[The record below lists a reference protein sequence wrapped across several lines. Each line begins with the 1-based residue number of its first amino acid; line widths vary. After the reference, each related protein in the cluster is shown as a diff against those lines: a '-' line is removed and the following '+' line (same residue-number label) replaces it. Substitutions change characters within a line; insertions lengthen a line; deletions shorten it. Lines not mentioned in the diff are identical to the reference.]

1 MNQTNFY
8 ICQMDTFTP
17 WTIVVDL
24 GIISA
29 LMLLGKL
36 IRVKVKGIQYFL
48 IPPAVIAGIFG
59 LILGPE
65 VLGWLPLSGCL
76 GTYAG
81 VLIAFVFAALPFTS
95 TSNAREVGK
104 VKRMWGYSQGGM
116 LLQWG
121 FAGLLGI
128 LILKQVWPM
137 LHDSFG
143 ITMPAGFCGGH
154 GSAAALGDSFAK
166 FGRDEVLSLA
176 MTSATVGII
185 SSIVIGL
192 IYLRIG
198 TKRGCSACLTEAEKL
213 PEELRTGIL
222 DAENRKSIGDDVF
235 SGISISTI
243 TFNLSVIALVV
254 LCGYLASKGVTRLA
268 PSLELPVFSCA
279 YIAGIIIKFI
289 FDKAKVSDKVSPKIS
304 SSLSGMFTDYL
315 VAFGI
320 ASIKISVVSQYLVP
334 MIVLIFCGLIFTSI
348 YVYFAAKY
356 IFKEYWFEKAMFS
369 WGWFTGTM
377 AMGMALLRIADP
389 EGRSHCVDHYA
400 IAYIFIAPV
409 EISLITFS
417 PILFVGGYG
426 LVFSAVCAVVG
437 LSIMS
442 YMLYNKKISKD

>member
-1 MNQTNFY
+1 
-8 ICQMDTFTP
+8 MDTFTP

-36 IRVKVKGIQYFL
+36 IRVKVKGIQRFL
-48 IPPAVIAGIFG
+48 IPPAVLAGIMG
-59 LILGPE
+59 LVLGPE
-65 VLGWLPLSGCL
+65 VLGWLPLSGSL

-81 VLIAFVFAALPFTS
+81 ILIAFVFAALPFTS
-95 TSNAREVGK
+95 TSKAREVAK

-121 FAGLLGI
+121 FGGLLGI
-128 LILKQVWPM
+128 LLLGQIWP
-137 LHDSFG
+137 LNDSFG

-154 GSAAALGDSFAK
+154 GSAAALGDAFAG
-166 FGRDEVLSLA
+166 FGQDEVLTLA

-185 SSIVIGL
+185 CSIVIGL
-192 IYLRIG
+192 IFLRIG
-198 TKRGCSACLTEAEKL
+198 TKRGYSACLTEAEKL
-213 PEELRTGIL
+213 PEELRTGVVEK
-222 DAENRKSIGDDVF
+222 ANRKSIGE
-235 SGISISTI
+235 GIFSTI
-243 TFNLSVIALVV
+243 SVSTLTFNLSVIGLVV
-254 LCGYLASKGVTRLA
+254 LGGYLISKGVSRVA
-268 PSLELPVFSCA
+268 PMLELPVFSCS
-279 YIAGIIIKFI
+279 YIVGILVKFVC
-289 FDKAKVSDKVSPKIS
+289 DRTKVTEYVCPETS

-334 MIVLIFCGLIFTSI
+334 MLILLFAGLIFTACYI
-348 YVYFAAKY
+348 YIAAKY

-389 EGRSHCVDHYA
+389 DSRSHCVDHYA

-409 EISLITFS
+409 EIALITFA
-417 PILFVGGYG
+417 PIIFTSGYG
-426 LVFSAVCAVVG
+426 LLFSSIAVVIG
-437 LSIMS
+437 LSLMT
-442 YMLYNKKISKD
+442 YMIYNKKRSKE

>member
-1 MNQTNFY
+1 
-8 ICQMDTFTP
+8 MDTFTP

-36 IRVKVKGIQYFL
+36 IRVKVKGIQRFL
-48 IPPAVIAGIFG
+48 IPPAVLAGIMG
-59 LILGPE
+59 LVLGPE
-65 VLGWLPLSGCL
+65 VLGWLPLSGSL

-81 VLIAFVFAALPFTS
+81 ILIAFVFAALPFTS
-95 TSNAREVGK
+95 TSKAREVAK

-121 FAGLLGI
+121 FGGLLGI
-128 LILKQVWPM
+128 LLLGQIWP
-137 LHDSFG
+137 LNDSFG

-154 GSAAALGDSFAK
+154 GSAAALGDAFAG
-166 FGRDEVLSLA
+166 FGQDEVLTLA

-185 SSIVIGL
+185 CSIVIGL
-192 IYLRIG
+192 IFLRIG
-198 TKRGCSACLTEAEKL
+198 TKRGYSACLTEAEKL
-213 PEELRTGIL
+213 PEELRTGVVEK
-222 DAENRKSIGDDVF
+222 ANRKSIGE
-235 SGISISTI
+235 GIFSTI
-243 TFNLSVIALVV
+243 SVSTLTFNLSVIGLVV
-254 LCGYLASKGVTRLA
+254 LGGYLISKSVSRVA
-268 PSLELPVFSCA
+268 PMLELPVFSCS
-279 YIAGIIIKFI
+279 YIVGILVKFVC
-289 FDKAKVSDKVSPKIS
+289 DRTKVTEYVCPETS

-334 MIVLIFCGLIFTSI
+334 MLILLFAGLIFTACYI
-348 YVYFAAKY
+348 YIAAKY

-389 EGRSHCVDHYA
+389 DSRSHCVDHYA

-409 EISLITFS
+409 EIALITFA
-417 PILFVGGYG
+417 PIIFTSGYG
-426 LVFSAVCAVVG
+426 LLFSSIAVVIG
-437 LSIMS
+437 LSLMT
-442 YMLYNKKISKD
+442 YMIHNKKRSKE

>member
-1 MNQTNFY
+1 
-8 ICQMDTFTP
+8 MDTFTP

-36 IRVKVKGIQYFL
+36 IRVKVKGIQRFL
-48 IPPAVIAGIFG
+48 IPPAVLAGIMG
-59 LILGPE
+59 LVLGPE
-65 VLGWLPLSGCL
+65 VLGWLPLSGSL

-81 VLIAFVFAALPFTS
+81 ILIAFVFAALPFTS
-95 TSNAREVGK
+95 TSKAREVAK

-121 FAGLLGI
+121 FGGLLGI
-128 LILKQVWPM
+128 LLLGQIWP
-137 LHDSFG
+137 LNDSFG

-154 GSAAALGDSFAK
+154 GSAAALGDAFAG
-166 FGRDEVLSLA
+166 FGQDEVLTLA

-185 SSIVIGL
+185 CSIVIGL
-192 IYLRIG
+192 IFLRIG
-198 TKRGCSACLTEAEKL
+198 TKRGYSACLTEAEKL
-213 PEELRTGIL
+213 PEELRTGVVEK
-222 DAENRKSIGDDVF
+222 ANRKSIGE
-235 SGISISTI
+235 GIFSTI
-243 TFNLSVIALVV
+243 SVSTLTFNLSVIGLVV
-254 LCGYLASKGVTRLA
+254 LGGYLISKGVSRVA
-268 PSLELPVFSCA
+268 PMLELPVFSCS
-279 YIAGIIIKFI
+279 YIVGILVKFVC
-289 FDKAKVSDKVSPKIS
+289 DRTKVTEYVCPETS

-334 MIVLIFCGLIFTSI
+334 MLVLLFAGLIFTACYI
-348 YVYFAAKY
+348 YIAAKY

-389 EGRSHCVDHYA
+389 DSRSHCVDHYA

-409 EISLITFS
+409 EIALITFA
-417 PILFVGGYG
+417 PIIFTSGYG
-426 LVFSAVCAVVG
+426 LLFSSIAVVIG
-437 LSIMS
+437 LSLMT
-442 YMLYNKKISKD
+442 YMIHNKKRSKE

>member
-1 MNQTNFY
+1 
-8 ICQMDTFTP
+8 MDAFTP

-36 IRVKVKGIQYFL
+36 IRVKVKGIQRFL
-48 IPPAVIAGIFG
+48 IPPAVIAGILG

-65 VLGWLPLSGCL
+65 VLGWLPLSGSL

-81 VLIAFVFAALPFTS
+81 ILIAFVFAALPFTS
-95 TSNAREVGK
+95 TSKAREVAK

-121 FAGLLGI
+121 FGGLLGI
-128 LILKQVWPM
+128 LILGKIWP
-137 LHDSFG
+137 LNDSFG

-154 GSAAALGDSFAK
+154 GSAAALGDAFAN
-166 FGRDEVLSLA
+166 FGQDEVLTLA

-185 SSIVIGL
+185 CSIILGL

-198 TKRGCSACLTEAEKL
+198 TKRGWSACLTEAENL
-213 PEELRTGIL
+213 PEELRTGL
-222 DAENRKSIGDDVF
+222 VQPENRKSIGEGMF
-235 SGISISTI
+235 STISISTL

-254 LCGYLASKGVTRLA
+254 LGGYLISKGVTRMA
-268 PSLELPVFSCA
+268 PSLELPVFSCS
-279 YIAGIIIKFI
+279 YIVGMLVKIVC
-289 FDKAKVSDKVSPKIS
+289 DRTKVSERICPETS
-304 SSLSGMFTDYL
+304 SSLSGAFTDYL

-320 ASIKISVVSQYLVP
+320 ASIKISVVTQYLVP
-334 MIVLIFCGLIFTSI
+334 MIILFACGLLFTTC
-348 YVYFAAKY
+348 YVFFAAKH

-389 EGRSHCVDHYA
+389 ESRSHCVDHYG

-409 EISLITFS
+409 EIALITFA
-417 PILFVGGYG
+417 PIIFCSGYG
-426 LVFSAVCAVVG
+426 LLFASVSAVLG
-437 LSIMS
+437 LTIMS
-442 YMLYNKKISKD
+442 YMIYNKRRSKA

>member
-1 MNQTNFY
+1 
-8 ICQMDTFTP
+8 MDTFTP

-36 IRVKVKGIQYFL
+36 IRVKVKGIQRFL
-48 IPPAVIAGIFG
+48 IPPAVLAGIMG
-59 LILGPE
+59 LVLGPE
-65 VLGWLPLSGCL
+65 VLGWLPLSGSL

-81 VLIAFVFAALPFTS
+81 ILIAFVFAALPFTS
-95 TSNAREVGK
+95 TSKAREVAK

-121 FAGLLGI
+121 FGGLLGI
-128 LILKQVWPM
+128 LLLGQIWP
-137 LHDSFG
+137 LNDSFG

-154 GSAAALGDSFAK
+154 GSAAALGDAFAG
-166 FGRDEVLSLA
+166 FGQDEVLTLA

-185 SSIVIGL
+185 CSIVIGL
-192 IYLRIG
+192 IFLRIG
-198 TKRGCSACLTEAEKL
+198 TKRGYSACLTEAEKL
-213 PEELRTGIL
+213 PEELRTGVVEK
-222 DAENRKSIGDDVF
+222 ANRKSIGE
-235 SGISISTI
+235 GIFSTI
-243 TFNLSVIALVV
+243 SVSTLTFNLSVIGLVV
-254 LCGYLASKGVTRLA
+254 LGGYLISKGVSRVA
-268 PSLELPVFSCA
+268 PMLELPVFSCS
-279 YIAGIIIKFI
+279 YIVGILVKFVC
-289 FDKAKVSDKVSPKIS
+289 DRTKVTEYVCPETS

-334 MIVLIFCGLIFTSI
+334 MLILLFAGLIFTACYI
-348 YVYFAAKY
+348 YIAAKH

-389 EGRSHCVDHYA
+389 DSRSHCVDHYA

-409 EISLITFS
+409 EIALITFA
-417 PILFVGGYG
+417 PIIFTSGYG
-426 LVFSAVCAVVG
+426 LLFSSIAVVIG
-437 LSIMS
+437 LSLMT
-442 YMLYNKKISKD
+442 YMIHNKKRSKE

>member
-1 MNQTNFY
+1 
-8 ICQMDTFTP
+8 MDTFTP

-36 IRVKVKGIQYFL
+36 IRVKVKGTQRFL
-48 IPPAVIAGIFG
+48 IPPAVLAGIIG
-59 LILGPE
+59 LVLGPE
-65 VLGWLPLSGCL
+65 VLGWLPLSGSL

-81 VLIAFVFAALPFTS
+81 ILIAFVFAALPFTS
-95 TSNAREVGK
+95 TSKAREVAK

-121 FAGLLGI
+121 FGGLLGI
-128 LILKQVWPM
+128 LLLGHIWP
-137 LHDSFG
+137 LNDSFG

-154 GSAAALGDSFAK
+154 GSAAALGDAFAG
-166 FGRDEVLSLA
+166 FGQDEVLTLA

-185 SSIVIGL
+185 CSIVIGL
-192 IYLRIG
+192 IFLRIG
-198 TKRGCSACLTEAEKL
+198 TKRGYSACLTEAEKL
-213 PEELRTGIL
+213 PEELRTGVVEK
-222 DAENRKSIGDDVF
+222 ANRKSIGE
-235 SGISISTI
+235 GIFSTI
-243 TFNLSVIALVV
+243 SVSTLTFNLSVIGLVV
-254 LCGYLASKGVTRLA
+254 LGGYLISKGVSRVA
-268 PSLELPVFSCA
+268 PMLELPVFSCS
-279 YIAGIIIKFI
+279 YIVGILVKFVC
-289 FDKAKVSDKVSPKIS
+289 DRTKVTEYVCPETS

-334 MIVLIFCGLIFTSI
+334 MLILLFAGLMFTACYI
-348 YVYFAAKY
+348 YIAAKY

-389 EGRSHCVDHYA
+389 DSRSHCVDHYA

-409 EISLITFS
+409 EIALITFA
-417 PILFVGGYG
+417 PIIFTSGYG
-426 LVFSAVCAVVG
+426 LLFSSIAVVIG
-437 LSIMS
+437 LSLMT
-442 YMLYNKKISKD
+442 YMIHNKKRSKE

>member
-1 MNQTNFY
+1 
-8 ICQMDTFTP
+8 MDTFTP

-36 IRVKVKGIQYFL
+36 IRVKVKGIQRFL
-48 IPPAVIAGIFG
+48 IPPAVLAGIMG
-59 LILGPE
+59 LVLGPE
-65 VLGWLPLSGCL
+65 VLGWLPLSGSL

-81 VLIAFVFAALPFTS
+81 ILIAFVFAALPFTS
-95 TSNAREVGK
+95 TSKAREVAK

-121 FAGLLGI
+121 FGGLLGI
-128 LILKQVWPM
+128 LILGQIWP
-137 LHDSFG
+137 LNDSFG

-154 GSAAALGDSFAK
+154 GSAAALGDAFAR
-166 FGRDEVLSLA
+166 FGEDEVLTLA

-185 SSIVIGL
+185 CSIVIGL
-192 IYLRIG
+192 IFLRIG
-198 TKRGCSACLTEAEKL
+198 TKRGYSACLTEAEKL
-213 PEELRTGIL
+213 PEELRTGVVEK
-222 DAENRKSIGDDVF
+222 ANRKSIGE
-235 SGISISTI
+235 GIFSTI
-243 TFNLSVIALVV
+243 SVSTLTFNLSIIGLVV
-254 LCGYLASKGVTRLA
+254 LGGYLISKGVSRVA
-268 PSLELPVFSCA
+268 PMLELPVFSCS
-279 YIAGIIIKFI
+279 YIVGILVKLVC
-289 FDKAKVSDKVSPKIS
+289 DRTKVTEYVCPETS

-334 MIVLIFCGLIFTSI
+334 MLILLFAGLIFTACYI
-348 YVYFAAKY
+348 YIAAKY

-389 EGRSHCVDHYA
+389 DSRSHYVDHYA

-409 EISLITFS
+409 EIALITFA
-417 PILFVGGYG
+417 PIIFTSGYG
-426 LVFSAVCAVVG
+426 LLFSSIAVVIG
-437 LSIMS
+437 LSLMT
-442 YMLYNKKISKD
+442 YMIHNKKRSKE

>member
-1 MNQTNFY
+1 
-8 ICQMDTFTP
+8 MDTFTP

-36 IRVKVKGIQYFL
+36 IRVKVKGIQRFL
-48 IPPAVIAGIFG
+48 IPPAVLAGIMG
-59 LILGPE
+59 LVLGPE
-65 VLGWLPLSGCL
+65 VLGWLPLSGSL

-81 VLIAFVFAALPFTS
+81 ILIAFVFAAVPFTS
-95 TSNAREVGK
+95 TSKAREVAK

-121 FAGLLGI
+121 FGGLLGI
-128 LILKQVWPM
+128 LLLGQIWP
-137 LHDSFG
+137 LNDSFG

-154 GSAAALGDSFAK
+154 GSAAALGDAFAG
-166 FGRDEVLSLA
+166 FGQDEVLTLA

-185 SSIVIGL
+185 CSIVIGL
-192 IYLRIG
+192 IFLRIG
-198 TKRGCSACLTEAEKL
+198 TKRGYSACLTEAEKL
-213 PEELRTGIL
+213 PEELRTGVVEK
-222 DAENRKSIGDDVF
+222 ANRKSIGE
-235 SGISISTI
+235 GIFSTI
-243 TFNLSVIALVV
+243 SVSTLTFNLSVIGLVV
-254 LCGYLASKGVTRLA
+254 LGGYLISKGVSRVA
-268 PSLELPVFSCA
+268 PMLELPVFSCS
-279 YIAGIIIKFI
+279 YIVGILVKFVC
-289 FDKAKVSDKVSPKIS
+289 DRTKVTEYVCPETS

-334 MIVLIFCGLIFTSI
+334 MLILLFAGLIFTACYI
-348 YVYFAAKY
+348 YISAKY

-389 EGRSHCVDHYA
+389 DSRSHCVDHYA

-409 EISLITFS
+409 EIALITFA
-417 PILFVGGYG
+417 PIIFTSGYG
-426 LVFSAVCAVVG
+426 LLFSSIAVVIG
-437 LSIMS
+437 LSLMT
-442 YMLYNKKISKD
+442 YMIHNKKRSKE

>member
-1 MNQTNFY
+1 
-8 ICQMDTFTP
+8 MDTFTP

-36 IRVKVKGIQYFL
+36 IRVKVKGIQRFL
-48 IPPAVIAGIFG
+48 IPPAVLAGIMG
-59 LILGPE
+59 LVLGPE
-65 VLGWLPLSGCL
+65 VLGWLPLSGSL

-81 VLIAFVFAALPFTS
+81 ILIAFVFAALPFTS
-95 TSNAREVGK
+95 TSKAREVAK

-121 FAGLLGI
+121 FGGLLGI
-128 LILKQVWPM
+128 LLLGQIWP
-137 LHDSFG
+137 LNDSFG

-154 GSAAALGDSFAK
+154 GSAAALGDAFAG
-166 FGRDEVLSLA
+166 FGQDEVLTLA

-185 SSIVIGL
+185 CSIVIGL
-192 IYLRIG
+192 IFLRIG
-198 TKRGCSACLTEAEKL
+198 TKRGYSACLTEAEKL
-213 PEELRTGIL
+213 PEELRTGVVEK
-222 DAENRKSIGDDVF
+222 AKRKSIGE
-235 SGISISTI
+235 GIFSTI
-243 TFNLSVIALVV
+243 SVSTLTFNLSVIGLVV
-254 LCGYLASKGVTRLA
+254 LGGYLISKGVSRVA
-268 PSLELPVFSCA
+268 PMLELPVFSCS
-279 YIAGIIIKFI
+279 YIVGILVKFVC
-289 FDKAKVSDKVSPKIS
+289 DRTKVTEYVCPETS

-334 MIVLIFCGLIFTSI
+334 MLILLFAGLIFTACYI
-348 YVYFAAKY
+348 YIAAKY

-389 EGRSHCVDHYA
+389 DSRSHCVDHYA

-409 EISLITFS
+409 EIALITFA
-417 PILFVGGYG
+417 PIIFTSGYG
-426 LVFSAVCAVVG
+426 LLFSSIAVVIG
-437 LSIMS
+437 LSLMT
-442 YMLYNKKISKD
+442 YMIHNKKRSKE

>member
-1 MNQTNFY
+1 
-8 ICQMDTFTP
+8 MDTFTP

-36 IRVKVKGIQYFL
+36 IRVKVKGIQRFL
-48 IPPAVIAGIFG
+48 IPPAVLAGIMG
-59 LILGPE
+59 LVLGPE
-65 VLGWLPLSGCL
+65 VLGWLPLSGSL

-81 VLIAFVFAALPFTS
+81 ILIAFVFAALPFTS
-95 TSNAREVGK
+95 TSKAREVAK

-121 FAGLLGI
+121 FGGLLGI
-128 LILKQVWPM
+128 LLLGQIWP
-137 LHDSFG
+137 LNDSFG

-154 GSAAALGDSFAK
+154 GSAAALGDAFAG
-166 FGRDEVLSLA
+166 FGQDEVLTLA

-185 SSIVIGL
+185 CSIVIGL
-192 IYLRIG
+192 IFLRIG
-198 TKRGCSACLTEAEKL
+198 TKRGYSACLTEAEKL
-213 PEELRTGIL
+213 PEELRTGVVEK
-222 DAENRKSIGDDVF
+222 ANRKSIGE
-235 SGISISTI
+235 GIFSTI
-243 TFNLSVIALVV
+243 SVSTLTFNLSIIGLVV
-254 LCGYLASKGVTRLA
+254 LGGYLISKGVSRVA
-268 PSLELPVFSCA
+268 PMLELPVFSCS
-279 YIAGIIIKFI
+279 YIVGILVKFVC
-289 FDKAKVSDKVSPKIS
+289 DRTKVTEYVCPETS

-334 MIVLIFCGLIFTSI
+334 MLILLFAGLMFTACYI
-348 YVYFAAKY
+348 YIAAKY

-389 EGRSHCVDHYA
+389 DSRSHCVDHYA

-409 EISLITFS
+409 EIALITFA
-417 PILFVGGYG
+417 PIIFTSGYG
-426 LVFSAVCAVVG
+426 LLFSSIAVVIG
-437 LSIMS
+437 LSLMT
-442 YMLYNKKISKD
+442 YMIHNKKRSKE